1 MDYTKFNHK
10 SESEQPSFTD
20 GCAKLTSDQI
30 IESGIPLHP
39 IACDFWEYDGK
50 ELVSVKFREYPS
62 MYYVACSR
70 LKQFLDF
77 VLEELKKDKTAL
89 NLLLASNP
97 PAIKFTKKKTKRGFW
112 MIDIEIVDETK
123 DTPF

>member
-1 MDYTKFNHK
+1 MDYTKFNSK
-10 SESEQPSFTD
+10 NEFKQNSFSE
-20 GCAKLTSDQI
+20 GCAKLTSDQLI
-30 IESGIPLHP
+30 DSGIPLHI

-50 ELVSVKFREYPS
+50 KLVSVKFREYPNMIYS
-62 MYYVACSR
+62 SASR

-77 VLEELKKDKTAL
+77 VLEELKGDKTKL

-97 PAIKFTKKKTKRGFW
+97 PSVKFSKKKTKRGFW
-112 MIDIEIVDETK
+112 MIDIEIVDETQ

>member
-1 MDYTKFNHK
+1 MDYTKFNRNN
-10 SESEQPSFTD
+10 EPEQGSFTE

-30 IESGIPLHP
+30 VESGIPLHP
-39 IACDFWEYDGK
+39 IACDFWEYDKK
-50 ELVSVKFREYPS
+50 ELASVKFREYPN

-77 VLEELKKDKTAL
+77 VRDELKGDKTRL

-97 PAIKFTKKKTKRGFW
+97 PAIKFSKKKTKRGFW
-112 MIDIEIVDETK
+112 MIDIEIVDEK
-123 DTPF
+123 QDTPF

>member
-1 MDYTKFNHK
+1 MDYTKFNRKNEFEQHSF
-10 SESEQPSFTD
+10 SE
-20 GCAKLTSDQI
+20 GCTKLTSDQLI
-30 IESGIPLHP
+30 DSGIPLHI

-50 ELVSVKFREYPS
+50 KLVSVKFREYPNMIYS
-62 MYYVACSR
+62 SASR

-77 VLEELKKDKTAL
+77 VLEELKGDKTKL

-97 PAIKFTKKKTKRGFW
+97 PSVKFSKKKTKRGFW
-112 MIDIEIVDETK
+112 MIDIEIVDETQ

>member
-1 MDYTKFNHK
+1 MDYTKFNRK
-10 SESEQPSFTD
+10 DESEQHSFSE
-20 GCAKLTSDQI
+20 GCTKLTSDQLI
-30 IESGIPLHP
+30 DSGIPLHV

-50 ELVSVKFREYPS
+50 KLVSVKFREYPNMIYS
-62 MYYVACSR
+62 SGSR

-77 VLEELKKDKTAL
+77 VLEELKGDKTKL

-97 PAIKFTKKKTKRGFW
+97 PAIKFSKKKTKRGFW
-112 MIDIEIVDETK
+112 MIDIEIVDETQ

>member
-1 MDYTKFNHK
+1 MDYTKFNHN
-10 SESEQPSFTD
+10 SESEQPSFTE
-20 GCAKLTSDQI
+20 GCTKLTSDQI

-39 IACDFWEYDGK
+39 IACDFWEYEGK
-50 ELVSVKFREYPS
+50 KLASVKFREYPN

-97 PAIKFTKKKTKRGFW
+97 PAIKFFKKKTKRGFW
-112 MIDIEIVDETK
+112 MIDIEIVDEK
-123 DTPF
+123 QDTPF

>member
-1 MDYTKFNHK
+1 MDYTKFNRK
-10 SESEQPSFTD
+10 SESEQQSFTE
-20 GCAKLTSDQI
+20 GCSKLTSDQI

-39 IACDFWEYDGK
+39 IACDFWEYKGK
-50 ELVSVKFREYPS
+50 ELVSVKFREYPN

-89 NLLLASNP
+89 NLLLATNP
-97 PAIKFTKKKTKRGFW
+97 PAVKFSKKKTKSGFW
-112 MIDIEIVDETK
+112 MIDIEIVDEK
-123 DTPF
+123 QEAPF